1 VLDSCHRYARLRDL
15 QDGHLGYFNNPA
27 CLLDPG
33 FCIRKLADLDMT
45 DVRWS
50 GPVERGGLLALASDF
65 MEAVVESVF
74 EAPCVRTEEFWY
86 RPLRRH
92 VFGHVFSAVV
102 PGMVCVDAFPVV
114 APQSHVFARG
124 DANHPLSNAHC
135 DGDPVFMRDASER
148 AAIYH
153 VSASQSYRHLTCL
166 QAWHLE
172 RQKLDAL
179 HHDHAH
185 QDGRPAPPL
194 TFAGHTYSAL
204 VPGVASPFRK
214 PWTFQMNLNVWK
226 AFE

>member
-1 VLDSCHRYARLRDL
+1 
-15 QDGHLGYFNNPA
+15 LGYFNNPA
-27 CLLDPG
+27 RLLDPG

-148 AAIYH
+148 GHIPCERVAI
-153 VSASQSYRHLTCL
+153 VSPSNLLAGLAFRAPETGRTSPRPRTPRRPPSASTYLCRSHL
-166 QAWHLE
+166 
-172 RQKLDAL
+172 
-179 HHDHAH
+179 
-185 QDGRPAPPL
+185 
-194 TFAGHTYSAL
+194 
-204 VPGVASPFRK
+204 
-214 PWTFQMNLNVWK
+214 
-226 AFE
+226 